1 MVIKLLEKKV
11 KSLTKRVAIN
21 GFGRIGRLFFRA
33 AWGNPEIDIVAIND
47 LFDPKYLA
55 YVLKYD
61 TVFGRFKG
69 TVDYKEKALIVDG
82 KEIPITSER
91 DPANLPHA
99 SHNIDVVVESTGFFV
114 NREGASKHLTA
125 GAKRVLISAPAV
137 NPDITVVLGCND
149 DKITAEHKIIS
160 NASCTTNC
168 LAPVVKVLHENF
180 KIKYGQ
186 MTTIHSYTNDQ
197 SNVDIARAGDASKMI
212 RGRAAAQNMIPTST
226 GAAKA
231 IGLVYPD
238 LQGKLDGISIRVPTI
253 DGSVV
258 DLKAIVEN
266 KCTAEDI
273 NAKMKEAANGS
284 LKGILAYNEDP
295 IVSSDVV
302 GDPHSSVFSAIWT
315 KVIEDQVSLLSYYD
329 NEWGF
334 SNRMAE
340 LIVKRL

>member
-1 MVIKLLEKKV
+1 MM
-11 KSLTKRVAIN
+11 SKRVAIN

-33 AWGNPEIDIVAIND
+33 VYDNFWNDIDLVSIND
-47 LFDPKYLA
+47 LFEPKYLA
-55 YVLKYD
+55 YVLRYD

-69 TVDYKEKALIVDG
+69 KVEVKEKALVIDG
-82 KEIPITSER
+82 KEIPITAER
-91 DPANLPHA
+91 DPANLPH
-99 SHNIDVVVESTGFFV
+99 SNNGIDVVVESTGFFTA
-114 NREGASKHLTA
+114 REGASKHLTA
-125 GAKRVLISAPAV
+125 GAKRVLISAPAT

-149 DKITAEHKIIS
+149 HKITNEHKLIS

-168 LAPVVKVLHENF
+168 LAPVVKVLNDNF
-180 KIKYGQ
+180 KIKYGL

-197 SNVDIARAGDASKMI
+197 SNVDIARSGGPEKMI

-231 IGLVYPD
+231 IGLVFPE
-238 LQGKLDGISIRVPTI
+238 LSGKLDGIAMRVPTV

-266 KCTAEDI
+266 KCTAEEI
-273 NAKMKEAANGS
+273 NMKMKEAANNS
-284 LKGILAYNEDP
+284 LKGILEYTDDP
-295 IVSSDVV
+295 IVSSDIV
-302 GDPHSSVFSAIWT
+302 GNPHSSVFSSIWT
-315 KVIEDQVSLLSYYD
+315 KTIEDEVFVLSYYD

-340 LIVKRL
+340 LIIKRL

>member
-1 MVIKLLEKKV
+1 MAKNV
-11 KSLTKRVAIN
+11 SIN

-33 AWGNPEIDIVAIND
+33 VYDNFWNDINITSIND

-55 YVLKYD
+55 YALRYD

-69 TVDYKEKALIVDG
+69 KVEAKEKALVIDG
-82 KEIPITSER
+82 KEIPITAER

-99 SHNIDVVVESTGFFV
+99 SHNVDVAVESTGRFTD
-114 NREGASKHLTA
+114 RDGASKHLTA
-125 GAKRVLISAPAV
+125 GAKRVLISAPAT

-149 DKITAEHKIIS
+149 DKITSEHKILS

-168 LAPVVKVLHENF
+168 LAPVVKVLNENF
-180 KIKYGQ
+180 KIKYGL

-197 SNVDIARAGDASKMI
+197 SIADIARAGAPEKMI

-231 IGLVYPD
+231 IGLVFPQ
-238 LQGKLDGISIRVPTI
+238 LKGKLDGIAIRVPTI

-258 DLKAIVEN
+258 DLKAIVE
-266 KCTAEDI
+266 KRCTPEEI
-273 NAKMKEAANGS
+273 NAKMREASMGS
-284 LKGILAYNEDP
+284 LKGILDYVEDP
-295 IVSSDVV
+295 IVSSDIV
-302 GDPHSSVFSAIWT
+302 GNSHSSVFSAMWT
-315 KVIEDQVSLLSYYD
+315 KVVEDEVFILSYYD

-334 SNRMAE
+334 SNRMAD
-340 LIVKRL
+340 LIIRKL

>member
-1 MVIKLLEKKV
+1 MV
-11 KSLTKRVAIN
+11 KRVAIN

-33 AWGNPEIDIVAIND
+33 VYDHHWNNLDIVSIND
-47 LFDPKYLA
+47 LFEPKYLA

-69 TVDYKEKALIVDG
+69 KVEAKEKSLVIDG
-82 KEIPITSER
+82 KEIPITAER
-91 DPANLPHA
+91 DPAKLPHA
-99 SHNIDVVVESTGFFV
+99 QNRIDVAVESTGLFTT
-114 NREGASKHLTA
+114 RDKAAMHLTA
-125 GAKRVLISAPAV
+125 GAKRVLISAPATD
-137 NPDITVVLGCND
+137 PDITVVLGCND

-168 LAPVVKVLHENF
+168 LAPVVKVLQENF
-180 KIKYGQ
+180 KIKYGL

-231 IGLVYPD
+231 IGLVFPQ
-238 LQGKLDGISIRVPTI
+238 LKGKLDGIAIRVPTI

-258 DLKAIVEN
+258 DLKAVVE
-266 KCTAEDI
+266 KRCTTDEI
-273 NAKMKEAANGS
+273 NAKMKAASEGS
-284 LKGILAYNEDP
+284 LKGILEYNEDP
-295 IVSSDVV
+295 IVSSDII
-302 GDPHSSVFSAIWT
+302 GDPHSSVFSSIWT
-315 KVIEDQVSLLSYYD
+315 KVIEDEIFVLSYYD

-340 LIVKRL
+340 LIHKRL

>member
-1 MVIKLLEKKV
+1 MAKI
-11 KSLTKRVAIN
+11 VAIN

-33 AWGNPEIDIVAIND
+33 AWGNPGLEIVSIND
-47 LFDPKYLA
+47 LFEPKYLA
-55 YVLKYD
+55 YSLKYD

-69 TVDYKEKALIVDG
+69 TVSATEKALVVDG
-82 KEIPITSER
+82 KEIPVTAER
-91 DPANLPHA
+91 DPTNLPHA
-99 SHNIDVVVESTGFFV
+99 SNNIDVIVESTGRFV
-114 NREGASKHLTA
+114 DREGASKHLAA

-149 DKITAEHKIIS
+149 DKITSDHKLIS

-180 KIKYGQ
+180 KIKYGL

-197 SNVDIARAGDASKMI
+197 SNVDVARAGGPEKMI

-231 IGLVYPD
+231 IGEIYPD
-238 LQGKLDGISIRVPTI
+238 LKGKLDGIAIRVPTA

-266 KCTAEDI
+266 KCSAADI
-273 NAKMKEAANGS
+273 NAKMKEAANSS
-284 LKGILAYNEDP
+284 LKGILEYSEDP
-295 IVSSDVV
+295 IVSSDII
-302 GDPHSSVFSAIWT
+302 GNPHSSVFSSIWT
-315 KVIEDQVSLLSYYD
+315 KAIENEVFILSYYD

-340 LIVKRL
+340 LIVKKL

>member
-1 MVIKLLEKKV
+1 MA
-11 KSLTKRVAIN
+11 KRVAIN

-33 AWGNPEIDIVAIND
+33 VYDNYWNDIDIVSIND

-55 YVLKYD
+55 YALKYD

-69 TVDYKEKALIVDG
+69 KVEAREHSLVIDG
-82 KEIPITSER
+82 KEIPITAER

-99 SHNIDVVVESTGFFV
+99 ANNIDVAVESTGRFTD
-114 NREGASKHLTA
+114 REGASKHLAA
-125 GAKRVLISAPAV
+125 GAKRVLISAPAT
-137 NPDITVVLGCND
+137 NPDFTVVLGCND
-149 DKITAEHKIIS
+149 DQLTSEHKIIS

-168 LAPVVKVLHENF
+168 LAPVVKVLNENF
-180 KIKYGQ
+180 KIKYGL

-197 SNVDIARAGDASKMI
+197 STADMARAGAPEKMI

-238 LQGKLDGISIRVPTI
+238 LKGKLDGIAVRVPTV

-258 DLKAIVEN
+258 DLKVIVEN
-266 KCTAEDI
+266 RCTPEEI
-273 NAKMKEAANGS
+273 NAKMKEAANGP
-284 LKGILAYNEDP
+284 LKGILDYVEDP
-295 IVSSDVV
+295 IVSSDII
-302 GDPHSSVFSAIWT
+302 GNPHSSVFSAMWT
-315 KVIEDQVSLLSYYD
+315 KVIEDEVFILSYYD

-340 LIVKRL
+340 LIIKKL

>member
-1 MVIKLLEKKV
+1 MA
-11 KSLTKRVAIN
+11 KRVAIN

-33 AWGNPEIDIVAIND
+33 VYDNYWNEIDIVSIND

-55 YVLKYD
+55 YALKYD

-69 TVDYKEKALIVDG
+69 KVEAREHSLVIDG
-82 KEIPITSER
+82 KEIPITAER

-99 SHNIDVVVESTGFFV
+99 ANNIDVAVESTGRFTD
-114 NREGASKHLTA
+114 REGASKHLAA
-125 GAKRVLISAPAV
+125 GAKRVLISAPAT
-137 NPDITVVLGCND
+137 NPDFTVVLGCND
-149 DKITAEHKIIS
+149 DQLTSEHKIIS

-168 LAPVVKVLHENF
+168 LAPVVKVLNENF
-180 KIKYGQ
+180 KIKYGL

-197 SNVDIARAGDASKMI
+197 TTADMARAGAPDKMI

-231 IGLVYPD
+231 IGLVYPS
-238 LQGKLDGISIRVPTI
+238 LKGKLDGIAVRVPTV

-258 DLKAIVEN
+258 DLKVVVEN
-266 KCTAEDI
+266 RCTPEEV
-273 NAKMKEAANGS
+273 NAKMKEAANGP
-284 LKGILAYNEDP
+284 LKGILDYVEDP
-295 IVSSDVV
+295 IVSSDII
-302 GDPHSSVFSAIWT
+302 GNPHSSVFSALWT
-315 KVIEDQVSLLSYYD
+315 KVVEDEVFILSYYD

-340 LIVKRL
+340 LIIKKL